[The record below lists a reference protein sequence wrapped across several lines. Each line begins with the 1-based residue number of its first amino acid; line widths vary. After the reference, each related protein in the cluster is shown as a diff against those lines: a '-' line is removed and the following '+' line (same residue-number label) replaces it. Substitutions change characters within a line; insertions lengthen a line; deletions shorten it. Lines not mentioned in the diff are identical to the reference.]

1 MASQPALGGPDERFT
16 FLSWN
21 PPRLYGGTLDDP
33 SEDESGFDPG
43 RTMHASEAAFTPLHA
58 AHYLTVVRGGHPGR
72 LVRLT
77 DEPLVL
83 GRDTSRPFYLAD
95 PEVSRSHC
103 EVRLEGDD
111 VVVRDLG
118 STNGTFV
125 EGERIGGGAVLLPS
139 ALLQLGRHALR
150 HDLLDPVEA
159 TRQEELARDLER
171 ARRYVEA
178 LIPPPLA
185 IGPVRTEWCFAP
197 SAALGGDALGYQEL
211 EDGRLALYVLDVCGH
226 GVGSAMHSASV
237 LGLLRRRALSGV
249 DFGSPAQVL
258 AGLNAAFQMDD
269 HSGLY
274 FSIWYGVLDPEAN
287 TLLFSSAGHPPAL
300 VLDSARRVT
309 RRLGLR
315 NPPVGTLSERE
326 FGEEEA
332 SLEPGERLYVF
343 TDGTFEVVSADGVEC
358 GLDDLEA
365 RLLSQGLDLA
375 ANEPRQVYDAVR
387 RFTGLDQL
395 EDDFTL
401 LLLTYARAAPS

>member
-1 MASQPALGGPDERFT
+1 LADHQQTD
-16 FLSWN
+16 
-21 PPRLYGGTLDDP
+21 
-33 SEDESGFDPG
+33 SGFDPG
-43 RTMHASEAAFTPLHA
+43 RTMQASEAAFTPLHA
-58 AHYLTVVRGGHPGR
+58 AHYLSVVRGGQPGR

-103 EVRLEGDD
+103 EVRLEGQD

-125 EGERIGGGAVLLPS
+125 DGERIDGGAVLLPS

-178 LIPPPLA
+178 LIPPPLSS
-185 IGPVRTEWCFAP
+185 GPVRTEWCFAP

-211 EDGRLALYVLDVCGH
+211 EDGKLALYVLDVCGH

-237 LGLLRRRALSGV
+237 LGLLRRKGLSGV
-249 DFGSPAQVL
+249 DFGSPAEVL
-258 AGLNAAFQMDD
+258 AGLNAAFQMED

-274 FSIWYGVLDPEAN
+274 FSIWYGVLDPGTR
-287 TLLFSSAGHPPAL
+287 TLRYSSAGHPPAL
-300 VLDSARRVT
+300 VLDGERSVT

-315 NPPVGTLSERE
+315 NPPVGTLPERG
-326 FGEEEA
+326 FGEEGVPF
-332 SLEPGERLYVF
+332 EPGERLYVF
-343 TDGTFEVVSADGVEC
+343 TDGTFEIVSADGIEC

-365 RLLSQGLDLA
+365 RLLSPTPDLPG
-375 ANEPRQVYDAVR
+375 NEPRQLYDAIR

-401 LLLTYARAAPS
+401 LLLTYARAAHR

>member
-1 MASQPALGGPDERFT
+1 LENDQET
-16 FLSWN
+16 
-21 PPRLYGGTLDDP
+21 
-33 SEDESGFDPG
+33 ESGFDPG
-43 RTMHASEAAFTPLHA
+43 RTMAASEGAFTPLDA
-58 AHYLTVVRGGHPGR
+58 AHYLTVVRGGQPGR

-103 EVRLEGDD
+103 EVRLEGQD

-125 EGERIGGGAVLLPS
+125 DGERIDGGAVLPPS
-139 ALLQLGRHALR
+139 ALLQLGRHGLR

-185 IGPVRTEWCFAP
+185 TGPVRTEWCFAP

-211 EDGRLALYVLDVCGH
+211 EDGKLALYVLDVCGH

-237 LGLLRRRALSGV
+237 LGLLRRKGLPGV
-249 DFGSPAQVL
+249 DFGSPAEVL
-258 AGLNAAFQMDD
+258 AGLNAAFRMED

-274 FSIWYGVLDPEAN
+274 FSIWYGVLDPGTR
-287 TLLFSSAGHPPAL
+287 TLRYSSAGHPPAL
-300 VLDSARRVT
+300 VLDGERRVT

-315 NPPVGTLSERE
+315 NPPVGTLSERG
-326 FGEEEA
+326 FGEEEVTF
-332 SLEPGERLYVF
+332 EPGERLYVF

-358 GLDDLEA
+358 GLDELEA
-365 RLLSQGLDLA
+365 RLLSPAPDLPG
-375 ANEPRQVYDAVR
+375 NEPRQLYDAIR

-401 LLLTYARAAPS
+401 LLLTYARAAHR